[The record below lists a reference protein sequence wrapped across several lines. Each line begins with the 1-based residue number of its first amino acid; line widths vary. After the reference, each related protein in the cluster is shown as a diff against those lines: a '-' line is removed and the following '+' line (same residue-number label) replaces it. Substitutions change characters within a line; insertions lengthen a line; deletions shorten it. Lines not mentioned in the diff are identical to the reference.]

1 MKQYKH
7 HAILITTRHRKLID
21 ELRIKA
27 KDFFLKGMQ
36 AKTGHTLIGEI
47 TLSIIG
53 DFYTMV
59 IFPDGSKE
67 GYETSEEAD
76 NIRGKIIAAI
86 KELNQKVGNQ
96 ELSFVEVSY
105 GSDTEPAAIESTN

>member
-7 HAILITTRHRKLID
+7 HAILITTRHRKFIE
-21 ELRIKA
+21 ELRLKA
-27 KDFFLKGMQ
+27 KEFFLKGMQ
-36 AKTGHTLIGEI
+36 AKTGHSLVGEI
-47 TLSIIG
+47 TPSIIG

-76 NIRGKIIAAI
+76 NIRGKIIASI
-86 KELNQKVGNQ
+86 KELNQKAGNQ
-96 ELSFVEVSY
+96 ELSFVEISY
-105 GSDTEPAAIESTN
+105 GSDTEPAAIINEN